1 MVRPCDAGAIAHQP
15 TDVGIFSPRITCGH
29 GMACRERD
37 ELSTLA
43 REERVGADQ
52 KRVRPLLD
60 GGDER
65 RFQVTLRTGLEE
77 NYLLSGYA
85 YRAFDVFRLKF
96 VSSIA
101 WIDEH
106 CDPRGAGQ
114 QVFQELQPLR

>member
-1 MVRPCDAGAIAHQP
+1 
-15 TDVGIFSPRITCGH
+15 
-29 GMACRERD
+29 MACRVRD

-43 REERVGADQ
+43 REERVCADQ
-52 KRVRPLLD
+52 KRVGPLLD

-65 RFQVTLRTGLEE
+65 RFQVTLRAGLEE
-77 NYLLSGYA
+77 NLLPSGYA
-85 YRAFDVFRLKF
+85 HRVFNVFRLKF
-96 VSSIA
+96 VSGIA